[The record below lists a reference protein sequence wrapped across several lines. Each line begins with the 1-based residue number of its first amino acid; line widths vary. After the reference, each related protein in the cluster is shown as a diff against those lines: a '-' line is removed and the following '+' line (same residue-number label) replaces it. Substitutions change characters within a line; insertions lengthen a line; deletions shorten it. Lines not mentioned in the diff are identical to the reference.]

1 MAVLSNNSRSGASRT
16 PHDQQHRERGRFAR
30 KGRILARCL
39 VFVGMVEASSCLAP
53 PVCAKEFEEYRVKAA
68 FLYTFAK
75 FVEWPAPSFK
85 GPDDPIAIC
94 VAGQNPFG
102 HMLEDTV
109 SGKTLEGRFFVVRYL
124 PDALQAG
131 GCHILFVSASERKN
145 VGAILESIRTPGV
158 LTVGESEGFA
168 MNGGVINFKLDS
180 GKVRFEINPDAAA
193 KAGLSIRSN
202 LLSLAQIVKKSERDR
217 R

>member
-1 MAVLSNNSRSGASRT
+1 M
-16 PHDQQHRERGRFAR
+16 PHDQQHRERARFAR

-39 VFVGMVEASSCLAP
+39 VFVGMVGASSCLAP
-53 PVCAKEFEEYRVKAA
+53 SVCAKEFEEYRVKAA
-68 FLYTFAK
+68 FLYNFAK
-75 FVEWPAPSFK
+75 FVEWPAQSFK

-102 HMLEDTV
+102 HMLEETV
-109 SGKTLEGRFFVVRYL
+109 KGKTLEGRPFVVRNL
-124 PDALQAG
+124 PDAKQAG
-131 GCHILFVSASERKN
+131 GCHVLFVSSSERKK
-145 VGAILESIRTPGV
+145 VGSILESIRTPGV

-168 MNGGVINFKLDS
+168 MDGGVINFKLES
-180 GKVRFEINPDAAA
+180 GKVRLEINPDAAA

-202 LLSLAQIVKKSERDR
+202 LLSLAQIVKTSERDR